1 MSYITQTQLQDRI
14 GDELY
19 ILASDDQGQLDTVRI
34 TEAIQDADDEIDSYL
49 AHAYSLPLPTVP
61 RILERVC
68 ADLAVY
74 YLARG
79 VAQREELTERYEKH
93 VKWLRM
99 VAENKVSLGLPVA
112 QEPDASESSF
122 HGEGRNDFKK
132 WNP

>member
-1 MSYITQTQLQDRI
+1 MAYLTAEQLQERI
-14 GDELY
+14 GEELY
-19 ILASDDQGQLDTVRI
+19 TLAGDDYGQLSAARVAA
-34 TEAIQDADDEIDSYL
+34 AIADAGDEIDSYL
-49 AHAYSLPLPTVP
+49 SQAYSLPLPTVP

-79 VAQREELTERYEKH
+79 VAQREELTDRYDKH
-93 VKWLRM
+93 IRWLKL

-122 HGEGRNDFKK
+122 HGAGRSDFQR
-132 WNP
+132 WHP